1 MLASPPMSDARN
13 KMIQALKN
21 VVVPRLREL
30 GFKGSFPHFRR
41 RGPTLTDLLT
51 FQFDRHGGGFVL
63 ELGQCETDFSI
74 VWPTGERV
82 PPDEITPFHLPLEC
96 RARLKERQGSGT
108 AAWFRYDNAAPAGNV
123 FEQTARR
130 VLPFLDEA
138 QRIFASFK
146 STYAKDR

>member
-1 MLASPPMSDARN
+1 MSDARN
-13 KMIQALKN
+13 KMIQVLKTI
-21 VVVPRLREL
+21 VVPRLREL

-41 RGPTLTDLLT
+41 LGSTFTDLLT

-82 PPDEITPFHLPLEC
+82 RPDEITPGHLPTER
-96 RARLKERQGSGT
+96 RARIKEGPGSGT
-108 AAWFRYDNAAPAGNV
+108 ADWFRYDHATPTDKL

-130 VLPFLDEA
+130 VLPFLEEA
-138 QRIFASFK
+138 ERIFASFK
-146 STYAKDR
+146 SNYAKER